1 MKVNSSDDTLAAKF
15 ELNFNGQ
22 TFTLQKGDFVLV
34 VGKSGSG
41 KTALLLQME
50 EQLKAL
56 GQTTGFV
63 FQNFDSQI
71 VTDKVWHELSFA
83 LENTGV
89 GRELMERRVGE
100 MAAYFGISSWLGC
113 KTENLSGGQ
122 KQLLNLAGTMA
133 LNPQFLLLDE
143 PVSQLDPIA
152 ASNFLNTVKKLNREL
167 GLTVVICEHRVE
179 DIFSE
184 ADRVIFLDKM
194 NIFFD
199 GEPRG
204 LCRKVL
210 ACKRR
215 DLIDFLPEAARIFAR
230 LGNFFADGDKEQKEK
245 ASEIADIPIS
255 VGEGRRWLF
264 EKKDELKF
272 RFKGAD
278 CFVGAKTAVL
288 PGNLPDKVQKNA
300 ILSEKKCFKSWEK
313 IKEKPLVSIHNL
325 GFRYEKNSPWIL
337 QELNFN
343 LKPSNIYAVVGAN
356 GSGKTTLLK
365 ILCSLLKPSCGSV
378 KFQKKSSSGTGEAG
392 KTKKQD
398 GEKKEGGEK
407 KLKVCLLSQNVRN
420 LFVKPT
426 VLEELE
432 DSGWKKDKKSTA
444 YGRDFSSDGAALLT
458 GDLPSDG
465 ATAPLTGDLPSD
477 GVCAPLTGDSLSES
491 VCAPLTGDSLSDGAA
506 APSTEEILQKII
518 LSLEG
523 CFLRHPYDLSGG
535 EMQKLAL
542 AKILLQKPD
551 ILLLDEPTKALDCGF
566 KKELSLLL
574 KKLAKRGMTVVLV
587 CHDLEFC
594 SSTADF
600 TAMMFEGQLVGLDKT
615 ADFFE
620 KNIFYTTAAGRIFRG
635 FEEEFSSAAGSW
647 EALKKLI
654 KGNRGLVEG
663 EER

>member
-143 PVSQLDPIA
+143 PVSQLDPIT

-167 GLTVVICEHRVE
+167 GLTVVICEHRLE
-179 DIFSE
+179 DIFSD

-194 NIFFD
+194 KILFD
-199 GEPRG
+199 GEPG
-204 LCRKVL
+204 GFCRTVMASKSQNL
-210 ACKRR
+210 SG
-215 DLIDFLPEAARIFAR
+215 FLPAAARIFAR
-230 LGNFFADGDKEQKEK
+230 LGSFCKEGGT
-245 ASEIADIPIS
+245 ADIPVS
-255 VGEGRRWLF
+255 VAEGRRWLF
-264 EKKDELKF
+264 EKKDELKE
-272 RFKGAD
+272 RFLTIKRSPK
-278 CFVGAKTAVL
+278 AKNPPFSESVQGKNCGKQGERES
-288 PGNLPDKVQKNA
+288 PCVKIQNL
-300 ILSEKKCFKSWEK
+300 S
-313 IKEKPLVSIHNL
+313 
-325 GFRYEKNSPWIL
+325 FRYEKNSPWIL

-343 LKPSNIYAVVGAN
+343 LNRSKIYAVVGAN

-365 ILCSLLKPSCGSV
+365 ILCSLLKPSHGTV
-378 KFQKKSSSGTGEAG
+378 KFQKKSALDS
-392 KTKKQD
+392 
-398 GEKKEGGEK
+398 EKP
-407 KLKVCLLSQNVRN
+407 KVCMLSQNVRN
-420 LFVKPT
+420 LFVKHT

-432 DSGWKKDKKSTA
+432 DSGWKNDQNLVFDGS
-444 YGRDFSSDGAALLT
+444 GRTLT
-458 GDLPSDG
+458 EG
-465 ATAPLTGDLPSD
+465 
-477 GVCAPLTGDSLSES
+477 
-491 VCAPLTGDSLSDGAA
+491 
-506 APSTEEILQKII
+506 ILQKLI
-518 LSLEG
+518 LSLRG

-551 ILLLDEPTKALDCGF
+551 ILLLDEPTKALDCTV
-566 KKELSLLL
+566 KKDLSQLI
-574 KKLAKRGMTVVLV
+574 KKLAEKGMTVVLV

-594 SSTADF
+594 ACTADF
-600 TAMMFEGQLVGLDKT
+600 TAMLFEGRLAGMDRT
-615 ADFFE
+615 EAFFE
-620 KNIFYTTAAGRIFRG
+620 KNLFYTTAAGRIFRG
-635 FEEEFSSAAGSW
+635 FEADFPGAAGV
-647 EALKKLI
+647 I
-654 KGNRGLVEG
+654 EG

>member
-167 GLTVVICEHRVE
+167 GLTVVICEHRLE
-179 DIFSE
+179 DIFSD

-194 NIFFD
+194 KILFD
-199 GEPRG
+199 GEPG
-204 LCRKVL
+204 GFCRTVMASKSQNL
-210 ACKRR
+210 SG
-215 DLIDFLPEAARIFAR
+215 FLPAAARIFAR
-230 LGNFFADGDKEQKEK
+230 LGSFCKEGGT
-245 ASEIADIPIS
+245 ADIPVS
-255 VGEGRRWLF
+255 VAEGRRWLF
-264 EKKDELKF
+264 EKKDELKESF
-272 RFKGAD
+272 LTIKRSPK
-278 CFVGAKTAVL
+278 AKN
-288 PGNLPDKVQKNA
+288 PPFSENVQGKNCGKQGERESPCVK
-300 ILSEKKCFKSWEK
+300 IQKLS
-313 IKEKPLVSIHNL
+313 
-325 GFRYEKNSPWIL
+325 FRYEKNSPWIL

-343 LKPSNIYAVVGAN
+343 MNRSKIYAVVGAN

-365 ILCSLLKPSCGSV
+365 ILCSLLKPSHGTV
-378 KFQKKSSSGTGEAG
+378 KFQKKSALDS
-392 KTKKQD
+392 
-398 GEKKEGGEK
+398 EKP
-407 KLKVCLLSQNVRN
+407 KVCMLSQNVRN
-420 LFVKPT
+420 LFVKHT

-432 DSGWKKDKKSTA
+432 DSGWKNDQNLVFDGS
-444 YGRDFSSDGAALLT
+444 GRTLT
-458 GDLPSDG
+458 ED
-465 ATAPLTGDLPSD
+465 
-477 GVCAPLTGDSLSES
+477 
-491 VCAPLTGDSLSDGAA
+491 
-506 APSTEEILQKII
+506 ILQKLI
-518 LSLEG
+518 LSLRG

-551 ILLLDEPTKALDCGF
+551 ILLLDEPTKALDCTV
-566 KKELSLLL
+566 KKDLSQLI
-574 KKLAKRGMTVVLV
+574 KKLAEKGMTVVLV

-594 SSTADF
+594 ACTADF
-600 TAMMFEGQLVGLDKT
+600 TAMLFEGRLAGMDRT
-615 ADFFE
+615 EAFFE
-620 KNIFYTTAAGRIFRG
+620 KNLFYTTAAGRIFRG
-635 FEEEFSSAAGSW
+635 FEADFPGAAGV
-647 EALKKLI
+647 I
-654 KGNRGLVEG
+654 EG

>member
-83 LENTGV
+83 LENIGV

-167 GLTVVICEHRVE
+167 GITVVICEHRLE
-179 DIFSE
+179 DIFSD

-194 NIFFD
+194 KILFD
-199 GEPRG
+199 GEPG
-204 LCRKVL
+204 GFCRTVMASKSQ
-210 ACKRR
+210 
-215 DLIDFLPEAARIFAR
+215 DLSGFLPAAARIFAR
-230 LGNFFADGDKEQKEK
+230 LGSFCKEGGT
-245 ASEIADIPIS
+245 ADIPVS
-255 VGEGRRWLF
+255 VAEGRRWLF
-264 EKKDELKF
+264 EKKDELRESFLTIK
-272 RFKGAD
+272 RSPK
-278 CFVGAKTAVL
+278 AKN
-288 PGNLPDKVQKNA
+288 PPFSENVQGKNCGKQGERESPCVK
-300 ILSEKKCFKSWEK
+300 IQKLS
-313 IKEKPLVSIHNL
+313 
-325 GFRYEKNSPWIL
+325 FRYEKNSPWIL

-343 LKPSNIYAVVGAN
+343 LNRSKIYAVVGAN

-365 ILCSLLKPSCGSV
+365 ILCSLLKPSHGTV
-378 KFQKKSSSGTGEAG
+378 KFQKKSALDS
-392 KTKKQD
+392 
-398 GEKKEGGEK
+398 EKP
-407 KLKVCLLSQNVRN
+407 KVCMLSQNVRN
-420 LFVKPT
+420 LFVKHT

-432 DSGWKKDKKSTA
+432 DSGWKNDQNLVFDGS
-444 YGRDFSSDGAALLT
+444 GRTLT
-458 GDLPSDG
+458 ED
-465 ATAPLTGDLPSD
+465 
-477 GVCAPLTGDSLSES
+477 
-491 VCAPLTGDSLSDGAA
+491 
-506 APSTEEILQKII
+506 ILQKLI
-518 LSLEG
+518 LSLRG

-551 ILLLDEPTKALDCGF
+551 ILLLDEPTKALDCTV
-566 KKELSLLL
+566 KKDLSQLI
-574 KKLAKRGMTVVLV
+574 KKLAEKGMTVVLV

-594 SSTADF
+594 ACTADF
-600 TAMMFEGQLVGLDKT
+600 TAMLFEGRLAGMDRT
-615 ADFFE
+615 EAFFE
-620 KNIFYTTAAGRIFRG
+620 KNLFYTTAAGRIFRG
-635 FEEEFSSAAGSW
+635 FEADFPGAAGVI
-647 EALKKLI
+647 A
-654 KGNRGLVEG
+654 G

>member
-167 GLTVVICEHRVE
+167 GLTVVICEHRLE
-179 DIFSE
+179 DVFSD

-194 NIFFD
+194 KILFD
-199 GEPRG
+199 GEPG
-204 LCRKVL
+204 GFCRTVMASKSQ
-210 ACKRR
+210 
-215 DLIDFLPEAARIFAR
+215 DLSGFLPAAARIFAR
-230 LGNFFADGDKEQKEK
+230 LGSFCKEGGT
-245 ASEIADIPIS
+245 ADIPVS
-255 VGEGRRWLF
+255 VAEGRRWLF
-264 EKKDELKF
+264 EKKDELKESF
-272 RFKGAD
+272 LTIKRSPK
-278 CFVGAKTAVL
+278 AKN
-288 PGNLPDKVQKNA
+288 PPFSENVQGKNCGKQGERESPCVK
-300 ILSEKKCFKSWEK
+300 IQKLS
-313 IKEKPLVSIHNL
+313 
-325 GFRYEKNSPWIL
+325 FRYEKNSPWIL

-343 LKPSNIYAVVGAN
+343 LNRSKIYAVVGAN

-365 ILCSLLKPSCGSV
+365 ILCSLLKPSHGTV
-378 KFQKKSSSGTGEAG
+378 KFQKKSALDS
-392 KTKKQD
+392 
-398 GEKKEGGEK
+398 EKP
-407 KLKVCLLSQNVRN
+407 KVCMLSQNVRN
-420 LFVKPT
+420 LFVKHT

-432 DSGWKKDKKSTA
+432 DSGWKNDQNLVFDGS
-444 YGRDFSSDGAALLT
+444 GRTLT
-458 GDLPSDG
+458 ED
-465 ATAPLTGDLPSD
+465 
-477 GVCAPLTGDSLSES
+477 
-491 VCAPLTGDSLSDGAA
+491 
-506 APSTEEILQKII
+506 ILQKLI
-518 LSLEG
+518 LSLRG

-551 ILLLDEPTKALDCGF
+551 ILLLDEPTKALDCTV
-566 KKELSLLL
+566 KKDLSQLI
-574 KKLAKRGMTVVLV
+574 KKLAEKGMTVVLV

-594 SSTADF
+594 ACTADF
-600 TAMMFEGQLVGLDKT
+600 TAMLFEGRLAGMDRT
-615 ADFFE
+615 EAFFE
-620 KNIFYTTAAGRIFRG
+620 KNLFYTTAAGRIFRG
-635 FEEEFSSAAGSW
+635 FEADFPGAAGVI
-647 EALKKLI
+647 A
-654 KGNRGLVEG
+654 G

>member
-1 MKVNSSDDTLAAKF
+1 MSVNSSDDTLAAKF

-167 GLTVVICEHRVE
+167 GLTVVICEHRLE
-179 DIFSE
+179 DIFSD

-194 NIFFD
+194 KILFD
-199 GEPRG
+199 GEPG
-204 LCRKVL
+204 GFCRTVMASKSQ
-210 ACKRR
+210 
-215 DLIDFLPEAARIFAR
+215 DLSGFLPAAARIFAR
-230 LGNFFADGDKEQKEK
+230 LGSFCKEGGTV
-245 ASEIADIPIS
+245 DIPVS
-255 VGEGRRWLF
+255 VAEGRRWLF
-264 EKKDELKF
+264 EKKDELKD
-272 RFKGAD
+272 RFLTIKRSPK
-278 CFVGAKTAVL
+278 AKNPPFSESVQGKNCGKQGERES
-288 PGNLPDKVQKNA
+288 PCVKIQNL
-300 ILSEKKCFKSWEK
+300 S
-313 IKEKPLVSIHNL
+313 
-325 GFRYEKNSPWIL
+325 FRYEKNSPWIL

-343 LKPSNIYAVVGAN
+343 LNRSKIYAVVGAN

-365 ILCSLLKPSCGSV
+365 ILCSLLKPSHGIV
-378 KFQKKSSSGTGEAG
+378 KFQKKSALDSE
-392 KTKKQD
+392 KTK
-398 GEKKEGGEK
+398 
-407 KLKVCLLSQNVRN
+407 VCMLSQNVRN
-420 LFVKPT
+420 LFVKHT

-432 DSGWKKDKKSTA
+432 ESGWKNDQNLVFDGS
-444 YGRDFSSDGAALLT
+444 GRTLT
-458 GDLPSDG
+458 ED
-465 ATAPLTGDLPSD
+465 
-477 GVCAPLTGDSLSES
+477 
-491 VCAPLTGDSLSDGAA
+491 
-506 APSTEEILQKII
+506 ILQKLI
-518 LSLEG
+518 LSLRG

-551 ILLLDEPTKALDCGF
+551 ILLLDEPTKALDCTV
-566 KKELSLLL
+566 KKDLSQLI
-574 KKLAKRGMTVVLV
+574 KKLAEKGMTVVLV

-594 SSTADF
+594 ACTADF
-600 TAMMFEGQLVGLDKT
+600 TAMLFEGRLAGMDRT
-615 ADFFE
+615 EAFFE
-620 KNIFYTTAAGRIFRG
+620 KNLFYTTAAGRIFRG
-635 FEEEFSSAAGSW
+635 FEADFPGAAGVI
-647 EALKKLI
+647 A
-654 KGNRGLVEG
+654 G

>member
-167 GLTVVICEHRVE
+167 GLTVVICEHRLE
-179 DIFSE
+179 DIFSD

-194 NIFFD
+194 KILFD
-199 GEPRG
+199 GEPG
-204 LCRKVL
+204 GFCRTVMASKSQNL
-210 ACKRR
+210 SG
-215 DLIDFLPEAARIFAR
+215 FLPAAARIFAR
-230 LGNFFADGDKEQKEK
+230 LGSFCKEGGT
-245 ASEIADIPIS
+245 ADIPVS
-255 VGEGRRWLF
+255 VAEGRRWLF
-264 EKKDELKF
+264 EKKDELKESF
-272 RFKGAD
+272 LTIKRSPK
-278 CFVGAKTAVL
+278 AKN
-288 PGNLPDKVQKNA
+288 PPFSENVQGKNCGKQGERESPCVK
-300 ILSEKKCFKSWEK
+300 IQKLS
-313 IKEKPLVSIHNL
+313 
-325 GFRYEKNSPWIL
+325 FRYEKNSPWIL

-343 LKPSNIYAVVGAN
+343 LNRSKIYAVVGAN

-365 ILCSLLKPSCGSV
+365 ILCSLLKPSHGTV
-378 KFQKKSSSGTGEAG
+378 KFQKKSALDS
-392 KTKKQD
+392 
-398 GEKKEGGEK
+398 EKP
-407 KLKVCLLSQNVRN
+407 KVCMLSQNVRN
-420 LFVKPT
+420 LFVKHT

-432 DSGWKKDKKSTA
+432 DSGWKNDQNLVFDGS
-444 YGRDFSSDGAALLT
+444 GRTLT
-458 GDLPSDG
+458 ED
-465 ATAPLTGDLPSD
+465 
-477 GVCAPLTGDSLSES
+477 
-491 VCAPLTGDSLSDGAA
+491 
-506 APSTEEILQKII
+506 ILQKLI
-518 LSLEG
+518 LSLRG

-551 ILLLDEPTKALDCGF
+551 ILLLDEPTKALDCTV
-566 KKELSLLL
+566 KKDLSQLI
-574 KKLAKRGMTVVLV
+574 KKLAEKGMTVVLV

-594 SSTADF
+594 ACTADF
-600 TAMMFEGQLVGLDKT
+600 TAMLFEGRLAGMDRT
-615 ADFFE
+615 EAFFE
-620 KNIFYTTAAGRIFRG
+620 KNLFYTTAAGRIFRG
-635 FEEEFSSAAGSW
+635 FEADFPGAAGV
-647 EALKKLI
+647 I
-654 KGNRGLVEG
+654 EG

>member
-167 GLTVVICEHRVE
+167 GLTVVICEHRLE
-179 DIFSE
+179 DIFSD

-194 NIFFD
+194 KILFD
-199 GEPRG
+199 GEPG
-204 LCRKVL
+204 GFCRTVMASKSQ
-210 ACKRR
+210 
-215 DLIDFLPEAARIFAR
+215 DLSGFLPAAARIFAR
-230 LGNFFADGDKEQKEK
+230 LGSFCKEGGT
-245 ASEIADIPIS
+245 ADIPVS
-255 VGEGRRWLF
+255 VAEGRRWLF
-264 EKKDELKF
+264 EKKDELKD
-272 RFKGAD
+272 RFLTIKRSPK
-278 CFVGAKTAVL
+278 AKNPPFSESVQGKNCGKQGERES
-288 PGNLPDKVQKNA
+288 PCVKIQNL
-300 ILSEKKCFKSWEK
+300 S
-313 IKEKPLVSIHNL
+313 
-325 GFRYEKNSPWIL
+325 FRYEKNSPWIL

-343 LKPSNIYAVVGAN
+343 LNRSKIYAVVGAN

-365 ILCSLLKPSCGSV
+365 ILCSLLKPSHGTV
-378 KFQKKSSSGTGEAG
+378 KFQKKSALDSG
-392 KTKKQD
+392 KP
-398 GEKKEGGEK
+398 
-407 KLKVCLLSQNVRN
+407 KVCMLSQNVRN
-420 LFVKPT
+420 LFVKHT

-432 DSGWKKDKKSTA
+432 DSGWKNDQNLVFDGS
-444 YGRDFSSDGAALLT
+444 GRTLT
-458 GDLPSDG
+458 ED
-465 ATAPLTGDLPSD
+465 
-477 GVCAPLTGDSLSES
+477 
-491 VCAPLTGDSLSDGAA
+491 
-506 APSTEEILQKII
+506 ILQKLI
-518 LSLEG
+518 LSLRG

-551 ILLLDEPTKALDCGF
+551 ILLLDEPTKALDCTV
-566 KKELSLLL
+566 KKDLSQLI
-574 KKLAKRGMTVVLV
+574 KKLAEKGMTVVLV

-594 SSTADF
+594 ACTADF
-600 TAMMFEGQLVGLDKT
+600 TAMLFEGRLAGMDRT
-615 ADFFE
+615 EAFFE
-620 KNIFYTTAAGRIFRG
+620 KNLFYTTAAGRIFRG
-635 FEEEFSSAAGSW
+635 FEADFPGAAGV
-647 EALKKLI
+647 I
-654 KGNRGLVEG
+654 EG

>member
-1 MKVNSSDDTLAAKF
+1 MSVNSSDDTLATKF

-167 GLTVVICEHRVE
+167 GITVVICEHRLE
-179 DIFSE
+179 DIFSD

-194 NIFFD
+194 KILFD
-199 GEPRG
+199 GEPG
-204 LCRKVL
+204 GFCRTVMASKSQNL
-210 ACKRR
+210 SG
-215 DLIDFLPEAARIFAR
+215 FLPAAARIFAR
-230 LGNFFADGDKEQKEK
+230 LGSFCKEGGT
-245 ASEIADIPIS
+245 ADIPVS
-255 VGEGRRWLF
+255 VAEGRRWLF
-264 EKKDELKF
+264 EKKDELKESF
-272 RFKGAD
+272 LTIKRSPK
-278 CFVGAKTAVL
+278 AKN
-288 PGNLPDKVQKNA
+288 PPFSENVQGKNCGKQGERESPCVK
-300 ILSEKKCFKSWEK
+300 IQKLS
-313 IKEKPLVSIHNL
+313 
-325 GFRYEKNSPWIL
+325 FRYEKNSPWIL

-343 LKPSNIYAVVGAN
+343 LNRSKIYAVVGAN

-365 ILCSLLKPSCGSV
+365 ILCSLLKPSHGTV
-378 KFQKKSSSGTGEAG
+378 KFQKKSALDS
-392 KTKKQD
+392 
-398 GEKKEGGEK
+398 EKP
-407 KLKVCLLSQNVRN
+407 KVCMLSQNVRN
-420 LFVKPT
+420 LFVKHT

-432 DSGWKKDKKSTA
+432 DSGWKNDQNLVFDGS
-444 YGRDFSSDGAALLT
+444 GRTLT
-458 GDLPSDG
+458 ED
-465 ATAPLTGDLPSD
+465 
-477 GVCAPLTGDSLSES
+477 
-491 VCAPLTGDSLSDGAA
+491 
-506 APSTEEILQKII
+506 ILQKLI
-518 LSLEG
+518 LSLRG

-551 ILLLDEPTKALDCGF
+551 ILLLDEPTKALDCTV
-566 KKELSLLL
+566 KKDLSQLI
-574 KKLAKRGMTVVLV
+574 KKLAEKGMTVVLV

-594 SSTADF
+594 ACTADF
-600 TAMMFEGQLVGLDKT
+600 TAMLFEGRLAGMDRT
-615 ADFFE
+615 EAFFE
-620 KNIFYTTAAGRIFRG
+620 KNLFYTTAAGRIFRG
-635 FEEEFSSAAGSW
+635 FEADFPGAAGV
-647 EALKKLI
+647 I
-654 KGNRGLVEG
+654 EG

>member
-167 GLTVVICEHRVE
+167 GLTVVICEHRLE
-179 DIFSE
+179 DVFSD

-194 NIFFD
+194 KILFD
-199 GEPRG
+199 GEPG
-204 LCRKVL
+204 GFCRTVMASKSQ
-210 ACKRR
+210 
-215 DLIDFLPEAARIFAR
+215 DLSGFLPAAARIFAR
-230 LGNFFADGDKEQKEK
+230 LGSFCKEGGT
-245 ASEIADIPIS
+245 ADIPVS
-255 VGEGRRWLF
+255 VAEGRRWLF
-264 EKKDELKF
+264 EKKDELKESF
-272 RFKGAD
+272 LTIKRSPK
-278 CFVGAKTAVL
+278 AKN
-288 PGNLPDKVQKNA
+288 PPFSENVQGKNCGKQGERESPCVK
-300 ILSEKKCFKSWEK
+300 IQKLS
-313 IKEKPLVSIHNL
+313 
-325 GFRYEKNSPWIL
+325 FRYEKNSPWIL

-343 LKPSNIYAVVGAN
+343 LNRSKIYAVVGAN

-365 ILCSLLKPSCGSV
+365 ILCSLLKPSHGTV
-378 KFQKKSSSGTGEAG
+378 KFQKKSALDS
-392 KTKKQD
+392 
-398 GEKKEGGEK
+398 EKP
-407 KLKVCLLSQNVRN
+407 KVCMLSQNVRN
-420 LFVKPT
+420 LFVKHT

-432 DSGWKKDKKSTA
+432 DSGWKNDQNLVFDGS
-444 YGRDFSSDGAALLT
+444 GRTLT
-458 GDLPSDG
+458 ED
-465 ATAPLTGDLPSD
+465 
-477 GVCAPLTGDSLSES
+477 
-491 VCAPLTGDSLSDGAA
+491 
-506 APSTEEILQKII
+506 ILQKLI
-518 LSLEG
+518 LSLRG

-551 ILLLDEPTKALDCGF
+551 ILLLDEPTKALDCTV
-566 KKELSLLL
+566 KKDLSQLI
-574 KKLAKRGMTVVLV
+574 KKLAEKGMTVVLV

-594 SSTADF
+594 ACTADF
-600 TAMMFEGQLVGLDKT
+600 TAMLFEGRLAGMDRT
-615 ADFFE
+615 EAFFE
-620 KNIFYTTAAGRIFRG
+620 KNLFYTTAAGRIFRG
-635 FEEEFSSAAGSW
+635 FEADFPGAAGV
-647 EALKKLI
+647 I
-654 KGNRGLVEG
+654 EG

>member
-167 GLTVVICEHRVE
+167 GITVVICEHRLE
-179 DIFSE
+179 DVFSD

-194 NIFFD
+194 KILFD
-199 GEPRG
+199 GEPG
-204 LCRKVL
+204 GFCRTVMASKSQNL
-210 ACKRR
+210 SG
-215 DLIDFLPEAARIFAR
+215 FLPAAARIFAR
-230 LGNFFADGDKEQKEK
+230 LGSFCKEGGT
-245 ASEIADIPIS
+245 ADIPVS
-255 VGEGRRWLF
+255 VAEGRRWLF
-264 EKKDELKF
+264 EKKDELKE
-272 RFKGAD
+272 RFLTIKRSPK
-278 CFVGAKTAVL
+278 AKN
-288 PGNLPDKVQKNA
+288 PPFSESVQGKNCGKQGERESPCVK
-300 ILSEKKCFKSWEK
+300 IQKLS
-313 IKEKPLVSIHNL
+313 
-325 GFRYEKNSPWIL
+325 FRYEKNSPWIL

-343 LKPSNIYAVVGAN
+343 LNRSKIYAVVGAN

-365 ILCSLLKPSCGSV
+365 ILCSLLKPSHGTV
-378 KFQKKSSSGTGEAG
+378 KFQKKSALDSG
-392 KTKKQD
+392 KP
-398 GEKKEGGEK
+398 
-407 KLKVCLLSQNVRN
+407 KVCMLSQNVRN
-420 LFVKPT
+420 LFVKHT

-432 DSGWKKDKKSTA
+432 DSGWKNDQNLVFDGSGRTLTEDILKK
-444 YGRDFSSDGAALLT
+444 L
-458 GDLPSDG
+458 
-465 ATAPLTGDLPSD
+465 
-477 GVCAPLTGDSLSES
+477 
-491 VCAPLTGDSLSDGAA
+491 
-506 APSTEEILQKII
+506 I
-518 LSLEG
+518 LSLRG

-542 AKILLQKPD
+542 GKILLQKPV
-551 ILLLDEPTKALDCGF
+551 ILLLDEPTKALDCTV
-566 KKELSLLL
+566 KKDLSQLI
-574 KKLAKRGMTVVLV
+574 KKLAEKGMTVVLV

-594 SSTADF
+594 ACTADF
-600 TAMMFEGQLVGLDKT
+600 TAMLFEGRLAGMDRT
-615 ADFFE
+615 EAFFE
-620 KNIFYTTAAGRIFRG
+620 KNLFYTTAAGRIFRG
-635 FEEEFSSAAGSW
+635 FEADFPGAAGV
-647 EALKKLI
+647 I
-654 KGNRGLVEG
+654 EG

>member
-167 GLTVVICEHRVE
+167 GLTVVICEHRLE
-179 DIFSE
+179 DIFSD

-194 NIFFD
+194 KILFD
-199 GEPRG
+199 GEPG
-204 LCRKVL
+204 GFCRTVMASKSQ
-210 ACKRR
+210 
-215 DLIDFLPEAARIFAR
+215 DLSGFLPAAARIFAR
-230 LGNFFADGDKEQKEK
+230 LGSFCKEGGT
-245 ASEIADIPIS
+245 ADIPVS
-255 VGEGRRWLF
+255 VAEGRRWLF
-264 EKKDELKF
+264 EKKDELKESF
-272 RFKGAD
+272 LTIKRSPK
-278 CFVGAKTAVL
+278 AKN
-288 PGNLPDKVQKNA
+288 PPFSENVQGKNCGKQGERESPCVK
-300 ILSEKKCFKSWEK
+300 IQKLS
-313 IKEKPLVSIHNL
+313 
-325 GFRYEKNSPWIL
+325 FRYEKNSPWIL

-343 LKPSNIYAVVGAN
+343 LNRSKIYAVVGAN

-365 ILCSLLKPSCGSV
+365 ILCSLLKPSHGTV
-378 KFQKKSSSGTGEAG
+378 KFQKKSALDS
-392 KTKKQD
+392 
-398 GEKKEGGEK
+398 EKP
-407 KLKVCLLSQNVRN
+407 KVCMLSQNVRN
-420 LFVKPT
+420 LFVKHT

-432 DSGWKKDKKSTA
+432 DSGWKNDQNLVFDGS
-444 YGRDFSSDGAALLT
+444 GRTLTEDLRSDGGLGTLTEDLRSDSGCRTLTEDFSLDGLT
-458 GDLPSDG
+458 GGSLPAED
-465 ATAPLTGDLPSD
+465 
-477 GVCAPLTGDSLSES
+477 
-491 VCAPLTGDSLSDGAA
+491 
-506 APSTEEILQKII
+506 ILQKLI
-518 LSLEG
+518 LSLRG

-551 ILLLDEPTKALDCGF
+551 ILLLDEPTKALDCTV
-566 KKELSLLL
+566 KKDLSQLI
-574 KKLAKRGMTVVLV
+574 KKLAEKGMTVVLV

-594 SSTADF
+594 ACTADF
-600 TAMMFEGQLVGLDKT
+600 TAMLFEGRLAGMDRT
-615 ADFFE
+615 EAFFE
-620 KNIFYTTAAGRIFRG
+620 KNLFYTTAAGRIFRG
-635 FEEEFSSAAGSW
+635 FEADFPGAAGVI
-647 EALKKLI
+647 A
-654 KGNRGLVEG
+654 G

>member
-1 MKVNSSDDTLAAKF
+1 MSVNSSDDTLATKF

-167 GLTVVICEHRVE
+167 GLTVVICEHRLE
-179 DIFSE
+179 DIFSD

-194 NIFFD
+194 KILFD
-199 GEPRG
+199 GEPG
-204 LCRKVL
+204 GFCRTVMASKSQNL
-210 ACKRR
+210 SG
-215 DLIDFLPEAARIFAR
+215 FLPAAARIFAR
-230 LGNFFADGDKEQKEK
+230 LGSFCKEGGT
-245 ASEIADIPIS
+245 ADIPVS
-255 VGEGRRWLF
+255 VAEGRRWLF
-264 EKKDELKF
+264 EKKDELRESFLTIK
-272 RFKGAD
+272 RSPK
-278 CFVGAKTAVL
+278 AKNPPFSENVQGKNCGKQGERES
-288 PGNLPDKVQKNA
+288 PCVKIQNL
-300 ILSEKKCFKSWEK
+300 S
-313 IKEKPLVSIHNL
+313 
-325 GFRYEKNSPWIL
+325 FRYEKNSPWIL

-343 LKPSNIYAVVGAN
+343 LNRSKIYAVVGAN

-365 ILCSLLKPSCGSV
+365 ILCSLLKPSHGTV
-378 KFQKKSSSGTGEAG
+378 KFQKKSALDS
-392 KTKKQD
+392 
-398 GEKKEGGEK
+398 EKP
-407 KLKVCLLSQNVRN
+407 KVCMLSQNVRN
-420 LFVKPT
+420 LFVKHT

-432 DSGWKKDKKSTA
+432 DSGWKNDQNLVFDGSGRTLTEDILKK
-444 YGRDFSSDGAALLT
+444 L
-458 GDLPSDG
+458 
-465 ATAPLTGDLPSD
+465 
-477 GVCAPLTGDSLSES
+477 
-491 VCAPLTGDSLSDGAA
+491 
-506 APSTEEILQKII
+506 I
-518 LSLEG
+518 LSLRG

-551 ILLLDEPTKALDCGF
+551 ILLLDEPTKALDCTV
-566 KKELSLLL
+566 KKDLSLLL
-574 KKLAKRGMTVVLV
+574 KKLAERGMTVVLV

-635 FEEEFSSAAGSW
+635 FEADFPGAAGV
-647 EALKKLI
+647 I
-654 KGNRGLVEG
+654 EG

>member
-1 MKVNSSDDTLAAKF
+1 MSVNCSDDTLVTKF

-50 EQLKAL
+50 KQLKAL

-167 GLTVVICEHRVE
+167 GLTVVICEHRLE
-179 DIFSE
+179 DVFSV

-194 NIFFD
+194 KILFD
-199 GEPRG
+199 GEPG
-204 LCRKVL
+204 GFCRTVMASKSQNL
-210 ACKRR
+210 SG
-215 DLIDFLPEAARIFAR
+215 FLPAAARIFAR
-230 LGNFFADGDKEQKEK
+230 LGSFCKEGGT
-245 ASEIADIPIS
+245 ADIPVS
-255 VGEGRRWLF
+255 VAEGRRWLF
-264 EKKDELKF
+264 EKKDELKD
-272 RFKGAD
+272 RFLTIKRSPK
-278 CFVGAKTAVL
+278 AKNPPFSESVQGKNCGKQGERES
-288 PGNLPDKVQKNA
+288 PCVKIQNL
-300 ILSEKKCFKSWEK
+300 S
-313 IKEKPLVSIHNL
+313 
-325 GFRYEKNSPWIL
+325 FRYEKNSPWIL

-343 LKPSNIYAVVGAN
+343 LNRSKIYAVVGAN

-365 ILCSLLKPSCGSV
+365 ILCSLLKPSHGTV
-378 KFQKKSSSGTGEAG
+378 KFQKKSALDS
-392 KTKKQD
+392 
-398 GEKKEGGEK
+398 EKP
-407 KLKVCLLSQNVRN
+407 KVCMLSQNVRN
-420 LFVKPT
+420 LFVKHT

-432 DSGWKKDKKSTA
+432 DSGWKNDQNLVFDGS
-444 YGRDFSSDGAALLT
+444 GRTLT
-458 GDLPSDG
+458 ED
-465 ATAPLTGDLPSD
+465 
-477 GVCAPLTGDSLSES
+477 
-491 VCAPLTGDSLSDGAA
+491 
-506 APSTEEILQKII
+506 ILQKLI
-518 LSLEG
+518 LSLRG

-551 ILLLDEPTKALDCGF
+551 ILLLDEPTKALDCTV
-566 KKELSLLL
+566 KKDLSQLI
-574 KKLAKRGMTVVLV
+574 KKLAEKGMTVVLV

-594 SSTADF
+594 ACTADF
-600 TAMMFEGQLVGLDKT
+600 TAMLFEGRLAGMDRT
-615 ADFFE
+615 EAFFE
-620 KNIFYTTAAGRIFRG
+620 KNLFYTTAAGRIFRG
-635 FEEEFSSAAGSW
+635 FEADFPGAAGV
-647 EALKKLI
+647 I
-654 KGNRGLVEG
+654 EG

>member
-1 MKVNSSDDTLAAKF
+1 MSVNSSDDTLATKF

-167 GLTVVICEHRVE
+167 GLTVVICEHRLE
-179 DIFSE
+179 DIFSD

-194 NIFFD
+194 KILFD
-199 GEPRG
+199 GEPG
-204 LCRKVL
+204 GFCRTVMASKSQNL
-210 ACKRR
+210 SG
-215 DLIDFLPEAARIFAR
+215 FLPAAARIFAR
-230 LGNFFADGDKEQKEK
+230 LGSFCKEGGT
-245 ASEIADIPIS
+245 ADIPVS
-255 VGEGRRWLF
+255 VAEGRRWLF
-264 EKKDELKF
+264 EKKDELKESF
-272 RFKGAD
+272 LTIKRSPK
-278 CFVGAKTAVL
+278 AKN
-288 PGNLPDKVQKNA
+288 PPFSENVQGKNCGKQGERESPCVK
-300 ILSEKKCFKSWEK
+300 IQKLS
-313 IKEKPLVSIHNL
+313 
-325 GFRYEKNSPWIL
+325 FRYEKNSPWIL

-343 LKPSNIYAVVGAN
+343 LNRSKIYAVVGAN

-365 ILCSLLKPSCGSV
+365 ILCSLLKPSHGTV
-378 KFQKKSSSGTGEAG
+378 KFQKKSALDS
-392 KTKKQD
+392 
-398 GEKKEGGEK
+398 EKP
-407 KLKVCLLSQNVRN
+407 KVCMLSQNVRN
-420 LFVKPT
+420 LFVKHT

-432 DSGWKKDKKSTA
+432 DSGWKNDQNLVFDGS
-444 YGRDFSSDGAALLT
+444 GRTLT
-458 GDLPSDG
+458 ED
-465 ATAPLTGDLPSD
+465 
-477 GVCAPLTGDSLSES
+477 
-491 VCAPLTGDSLSDGAA
+491 
-506 APSTEEILQKII
+506 ILQKLI
-518 LSLEG
+518 LSLRG

-551 ILLLDEPTKALDCGF
+551 ILLLDEPTKALDCTV
-566 KKELSLLL
+566 KKDLSQLI
-574 KKLAKRGMTVVLV
+574 KKLAEKGMTVVLV

-594 SSTADF
+594 ACTADF
-600 TAMMFEGQLVGLDKT
+600 TAMLFEGRLAGMDRT
-615 ADFFE
+615 EAFFE
-620 KNIFYTTAAGRIFRG
+620 KNLFYTTAAGRIFRG
-635 FEEEFSSAAGSW
+635 FEADFPGAAGVI
-647 EALKKLI
+647 A
-654 KGNRGLVEG
+654 G

>member
-1 MKVNSSDDTLAAKF
+1 MSVNSSDDTLATKF

-167 GLTVVICEHRVE
+167 GLTVVICEHRLE
-179 DIFSE
+179 DIFSD

-194 NIFFD
+194 KILFD
-199 GEPRG
+199 GEPG
-204 LCRKVL
+204 GFCRTVMASKSQNL
-210 ACKRR
+210 SG
-215 DLIDFLPEAARIFAR
+215 FLPAAARIFAR
-230 LGNFFADGDKEQKEK
+230 LGSFCKEGGT
-245 ASEIADIPIS
+245 ADIPVS
-255 VGEGRRWLF
+255 VAEGRRWLF
-264 EKKDELKF
+264 EKKDELKE
-272 RFKGAD
+272 RFLTIKRSPK
-278 CFVGAKTAVL
+278 AKN
-288 PGNLPDKVQKNA
+288 PPFSENVQGKNCGKQGERESPCVK
-300 ILSEKKCFKSWEK
+300 IQKLS
-313 IKEKPLVSIHNL
+313 
-325 GFRYEKNSPWIL
+325 FRYEKNSPWIL

-343 LKPSNIYAVVGAN
+343 LNRSKIYAVVGAN

-365 ILCSLLKPSCGSV
+365 ILCSLLKPSHGTV
-378 KFQKKSSSGTGEAG
+378 KFQKKSALDS
-392 KTKKQD
+392 
-398 GEKKEGGEK
+398 EKP
-407 KLKVCLLSQNVRN
+407 KVCMLSQNVRN
-420 LFVKPT
+420 LFVKHT

-432 DSGWKKDKKSTA
+432 DSGWKNDQNLVFDGS
-444 YGRDFSSDGAALLT
+444 GRTLT
-458 GDLPSDG
+458 ED
-465 ATAPLTGDLPSD
+465 
-477 GVCAPLTGDSLSES
+477 
-491 VCAPLTGDSLSDGAA
+491 
-506 APSTEEILQKII
+506 ILQKLI
-518 LSLEG
+518 LSLRG

-551 ILLLDEPTKALDCGF
+551 ILLLDEPTKALDCTV
-566 KKELSLLL
+566 KKDLSQLI
-574 KKLAKRGMTVVLV
+574 KKLAEKGMTVVLV

-600 TAMMFEGQLVGLDKT
+600 TAMMFEGQLVGMDRT
-615 ADFFE
+615 EAFFE
-620 KNIFYTTAAGRIFRG
+620 KNLFYTTAAGRIFRG
-635 FEEEFSSAAGSW
+635 FEADFPGAAGV
-647 EALKKLI
+647 I
-654 KGNRGLVEG
+654 EG

>member
-1 MKVNSSDDTLAAKF
+1 MSVNSSDDTLATKF

-167 GLTVVICEHRVE
+167 GLTVVICEHRLE
-179 DIFSE
+179 DIFSD

-194 NIFFD
+194 KILFD
-199 GEPRG
+199 GEPG
-204 LCRKVL
+204 GFCRTVMASKSQ
-210 ACKRR
+210 
-215 DLIDFLPEAARIFAR
+215 DLSGFLPAAARIFAR
-230 LGNFFADGDKEQKEK
+230 LGSFCKEGGT
-245 ASEIADIPIS
+245 ADIPVS
-255 VGEGRRWLF
+255 VAEGRRWLF
-264 EKKDELKF
+264 EKKDELKESF
-272 RFKGAD
+272 LTIKRSPK
-278 CFVGAKTAVL
+278 AKN
-288 PGNLPDKVQKNA
+288 PPFSENVQGKNCGKQGERESPCVK
-300 ILSEKKCFKSWEK
+300 IQKLS
-313 IKEKPLVSIHNL
+313 
-325 GFRYEKNSPWIL
+325 FRYEKNSPWIL

-343 LKPSNIYAVVGAN
+343 LNRSKIYAVVGAN

-365 ILCSLLKPSCGSV
+365 ILCSLLKPSHGTV
-378 KFQKKSSSGTGEAG
+378 KFQKKSALDS
-392 KTKKQD
+392 
-398 GEKKEGGEK
+398 EKP
-407 KLKVCLLSQNVRN
+407 KVCMLSQNVRN
-420 LFVKPT
+420 LFVKHT

-432 DSGWKKDKKSTA
+432 DSGWKNDQNLVFDGS
-444 YGRDFSSDGAALLT
+444 GRTLT
-458 GDLPSDG
+458 ED
-465 ATAPLTGDLPSD
+465 
-477 GVCAPLTGDSLSES
+477 
-491 VCAPLTGDSLSDGAA
+491 
-506 APSTEEILQKII
+506 ILQKLI
-518 LSLEG
+518 LSLRG

-551 ILLLDEPTKALDCGF
+551 ILLLDEPTKALDCTV
-566 KKELSLLL
+566 KKDLSQLI
-574 KKLAKRGMTVVLV
+574 KKLAEKGMTVVLV

-594 SSTADF
+594 ACTADF
-600 TAMMFEGQLVGLDKT
+600 TAMLFEGRLAGMDRT
-615 ADFFE
+615 EAFFE
-620 KNIFYTTAAGRIFRG
+620 KNLFYTTAAGRIFRG
-635 FEEEFSSAAGSW
+635 FEADFPGAAGV
-647 EALKKLI
+647 I
-654 KGNRGLVEG
+654 EG

>member
-83 LENTGV
+83 LENIGV

-167 GLTVVICEHRVE
+167 GLTVVICEHRLE
-179 DIFSE
+179 DIFSD

-194 NIFFD
+194 KILFD
-199 GEPRG
+199 GEPDG
-204 LCRKVL
+204 FCRTVMSSKSQ
-210 ACKRR
+210 
-215 DLIDFLPEAARIFAR
+215 DLSGFLPAAARIFAR
-230 LGNFFADGDKEQKEK
+230 LGSFCKEGGT
-245 ASEIADIPIS
+245 ADIPVS
-255 VGEGRRWLF
+255 VAEGRRWLF
-264 EKKDELKF
+264 EKKDELKD
-272 RFKGAD
+272 RFLTIKRSPK
-278 CFVGAKTAVL
+278 AKNPPFSESVQGKNCGKQGERES
-288 PGNLPDKVQKNA
+288 PCVKIQNL
-300 ILSEKKCFKSWEK
+300 S
-313 IKEKPLVSIHNL
+313 
-325 GFRYEKNSPWIL
+325 FRYEKNSPWIL

-343 LKPSNIYAVVGAN
+343 LNRSKIYAVVGAN

-365 ILCSLLKPSCGSV
+365 ILCSLLKPSHGTV
-378 KFQKKSSSGTGEAG
+378 KFQKKSALDS
-392 KTKKQD
+392 
-398 GEKKEGGEK
+398 EKP
-407 KLKVCLLSQNVRN
+407 KVCMLSQNVRN
-420 LFVKPT
+420 LFVKHT

-432 DSGWKKDKKSTA
+432 DSGWKNDQNLVFDGS
-444 YGRDFSSDGAALLT
+444 GRTLTEDLRSDGGLGTLTEDLRSDGGCGTLTEDLQSDGGLGALTEDLNSDGGLGTLTEDLSFDSGCRTLTEDFSLDGLT
-458 GDLPSDG
+458 GGSLPAED
-465 ATAPLTGDLPSD
+465 
-477 GVCAPLTGDSLSES
+477 
-491 VCAPLTGDSLSDGAA
+491 
-506 APSTEEILQKII
+506 ILQKLI
-518 LSLEG
+518 LSLRG

-551 ILLLDEPTKALDCGF
+551 ILLLDEPTKALDCTV
-566 KKELSLLL
+566 KKDLSQLI
-574 KKLAKRGMTVVLV
+574 KKLAEKGMTVVLV

-594 SSTADF
+594 ACTADF
-600 TAMMFEGQLVGLDKT
+600 TAMLFEGRLAGMDRT
-615 ADFFE
+615 EAFFE
-620 KNIFYTTAAGRIFRG
+620 KNLFYTTAAGRIFRG
-635 FEEEFSSAAGSW
+635 FEADFPGAAGV
-647 EALKKLI
+647 I
-654 KGNRGLVEG
+654 EG

>member
-167 GLTVVICEHRVE
+167 GITVVICEHRLE
-179 DIFSE
+179 DVFSD

-194 NIFFD
+194 KILFD
-199 GEPRG
+199 GEPG
-204 LCRKVL
+204 GFCRTVMASKSQNL
-210 ACKRR
+210 SG
-215 DLIDFLPEAARIFAR
+215 FLPAAARIFAR
-230 LGNFFADGDKEQKEK
+230 LGSFCKEGGT
-245 ASEIADIPIS
+245 ADIPVS
-255 VGEGRRWLF
+255 VAEGRRWLF
-264 EKKDELKF
+264 EKKDELKESF
-272 RFKGAD
+272 LTIKRSPK
-278 CFVGAKTAVL
+278 AKN
-288 PGNLPDKVQKNA
+288 PPFSENVQGKNCGKQGERESPCVK
-300 ILSEKKCFKSWEK
+300 IQKLS
-313 IKEKPLVSIHNL
+313 
-325 GFRYEKNSPWIL
+325 FRYEKNSPWIL

-343 LKPSNIYAVVGAN
+343 LNRSKIYAVVGAN

-365 ILCSLLKPSCGSV
+365 ILCSLLKPSHGTV
-378 KFQKKSSSGTGEAG
+378 KFQKKSALDS
-392 KTKKQD
+392 
-398 GEKKEGGEK
+398 EKP
-407 KLKVCLLSQNVRN
+407 KVCMLSQNVRN
-420 LFVKPT
+420 LFVKHT

-432 DSGWKKDKKSTA
+432 DSGWKNDQNLVFDGS
-444 YGRDFSSDGAALLT
+444 GRTLT
-458 GDLPSDG
+458 ED
-465 ATAPLTGDLPSD
+465 
-477 GVCAPLTGDSLSES
+477 
-491 VCAPLTGDSLSDGAA
+491 
-506 APSTEEILQKII
+506 ILQKLI
-518 LSLEG
+518 LSLRG

-551 ILLLDEPTKALDCGF
+551 ILLLDEPTKALDCTV
-566 KKELSLLL
+566 KKDLSQLI
-574 KKLAKRGMTVVLV
+574 KKLAEKGMTVVLV

-594 SSTADF
+594 ACTADF
-600 TAMMFEGQLVGLDKT
+600 TAMLFEGRLAGMDRT
-615 ADFFE
+615 EAFFE
-620 KNIFYTTAAGRIFRG
+620 KNLFYTTAAGRIFRG
-635 FEEEFSSAAGSW
+635 FEADFPGAAGV
-647 EALKKLI
+647 I
-654 KGNRGLVEG
+654 EG

>member
-167 GLTVVICEHRVE
+167 GLTVVICEHRLE
-179 DIFSE
+179 DIFSD

-194 NIFFD
+194 KILFD
-199 GEPRG
+199 GEPG
-204 LCRKVL
+204 GFCRTVMASKSQNL
-210 ACKRR
+210 SG
-215 DLIDFLPEAARIFAR
+215 FLPAAARIFAR
-230 LGNFFADGDKEQKEK
+230 LGSFCKEGGT
-245 ASEIADIPIS
+245 ADIPVS
-255 VGEGRRWLF
+255 VAEGRRWLF
-264 EKKDELKF
+264 EKKDELKE
-272 RFKGAD
+272 RFLTIKRSPK
-278 CFVGAKTAVL
+278 AKN
-288 PGNLPDKVQKNA
+288 PPFSESVQGKNCGKQGERESPCVK
-300 ILSEKKCFKSWEK
+300 IQKLS
-313 IKEKPLVSIHNL
+313 
-325 GFRYEKNSPWIL
+325 FRYEKNSPWIL

-343 LKPSNIYAVVGAN
+343 LNRSKIYAVVGAN

-365 ILCSLLKPSCGSV
+365 ILCSLLKPSHGTV
-378 KFQKKSSSGTGEAG
+378 KFQKKSALDS
-392 KTKKQD
+392 
-398 GEKKEGGEK
+398 EKP
-407 KLKVCLLSQNVRN
+407 KVCMLSQNVRN
-420 LFVKPT
+420 LFVKHT

-432 DSGWKKDKKSTA
+432 DSGWKNDQNLVFDGS
-444 YGRDFSSDGAALLT
+444 GRTLT
-458 GDLPSDG
+458 ED
-465 ATAPLTGDLPSD
+465 
-477 GVCAPLTGDSLSES
+477 
-491 VCAPLTGDSLSDGAA
+491 
-506 APSTEEILQKII
+506 ILQKLI
-518 LSLEG
+518 LSLRG

-551 ILLLDEPTKALDCGF
+551 ILLLDEPTKALDCTV
-566 KKELSLLL
+566 KKDLSQLI
-574 KKLAKRGMTVVLV
+574 KKLAEKGMTVVLV

-594 SSTADF
+594 ACTADF
-600 TAMMFEGQLVGLDKT
+600 TAMLFEGRLAGMDRT
-615 ADFFE
+615 EAFFE
-620 KNIFYTTAAGRIFRG
+620 KNLFYTTAAGRIFRG
-635 FEEEFSSAAGSW
+635 FEADFPGAAGV
-647 EALKKLI
+647 I
-654 KGNRGLVEG
+654 EG

>member
-167 GLTVVICEHRVE
+167 GLTVVICEHRLE
-179 DIFSE
+179 DIFSD

-194 NIFFD
+194 KILFD
-199 GEPRG
+199 GEPG
-204 LCRKVL
+204 GFCRTVMASKSQNL
-210 ACKRR
+210 SG
-215 DLIDFLPEAARIFAR
+215 FLPAAARIFAR
-230 LGNFFADGDKEQKEK
+230 LGSFCKEGGT
-245 ASEIADIPIS
+245 ADIPVS
-255 VGEGRRWLF
+255 VAEGRRWLF
-264 EKKDELKF
+264 EKKDELKDSF
-272 RFKGAD
+272 LTIKRSPK
-278 CFVGAKTAVL
+278 AKN
-288 PGNLPDKVQKNA
+288 PPFSENVQGKNCGKQGERESPCVK
-300 ILSEKKCFKSWEK
+300 IQKLS
-313 IKEKPLVSIHNL
+313 
-325 GFRYEKNSPWIL
+325 FRYEKNSPWIL

-343 LKPSNIYAVVGAN
+343 LNRSKIYAVVGAN

-365 ILCSLLKPSCGSV
+365 ILCSLLKPSHGTV
-378 KFQKKSSSGTGEAG
+378 KFQKKSALDS
-392 KTKKQD
+392 
-398 GEKKEGGEK
+398 EKP
-407 KLKVCLLSQNVRN
+407 KVCMLSQNVRN
-420 LFVKPT
+420 LFVKHT

-432 DSGWKKDKKSTA
+432 DSGWKNDQNLVFDGS
-444 YGRDFSSDGAALLT
+444 GRTLT
-458 GDLPSDG
+458 ED
-465 ATAPLTGDLPSD
+465 
-477 GVCAPLTGDSLSES
+477 
-491 VCAPLTGDSLSDGAA
+491 
-506 APSTEEILQKII
+506 ILQKLI
-518 LSLEG
+518 LSLRG

-551 ILLLDEPTKALDCGF
+551 ILLLDEPTKALDCTV
-566 KKELSLLL
+566 KKDLSQLI
-574 KKLAKRGMTVVLV
+574 KKLAEKGMTVVLV

-594 SSTADF
+594 ACTADF
-600 TAMMFEGQLVGLDKT
+600 TAMLFEGRLAGMDRT
-615 ADFFE
+615 EAFFE
-620 KNIFYTTAAGRIFRG
+620 KNLFYTTAAGRIFRG
-635 FEEEFSSAAGSW
+635 FEADFPGAAGV
-647 EALKKLI
+647 I
-654 KGNRGLVEG
+654 EG